1 MDKACSFGSFSSLFD
16 WINIQVYGLCDE
28 LVAVAFLSRLI
39 CSSPGQS
46 LMVLCGNVNRG
57 EIAEIAGRRRVVVT
71 GCRLDR
77 PGGDAVNY

>member
-46 LMVLCGNVNRG
+46 LMALCGNVNAEKLQKLQG
-57 EIAEIAGRRRVVVT
+57 EGGWRLPVAGWT
-71 GCRLDR
+71 GLEVM
-77 PGGDAVNY
+77 P